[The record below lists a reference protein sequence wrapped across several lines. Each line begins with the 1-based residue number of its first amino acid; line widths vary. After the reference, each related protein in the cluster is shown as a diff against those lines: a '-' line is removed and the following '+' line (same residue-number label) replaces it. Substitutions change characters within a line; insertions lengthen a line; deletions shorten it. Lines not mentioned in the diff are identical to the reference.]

1 MTTAAVV
8 AYYSQESKAKIS
20 YAGHPPVL
28 YRRETDKAWSFAKP
42 PDRKD
47 SSNDHPVNI
56 PLAIESDTFYG
67 QLTIPMTTGDQLFV
81 YTDGIID
88 APSPEGESFGLA
100 RLKDV
105 LDSNIKTPPSE
116 LKSAVLSALHQ
127 HTKKGLTHDDITM
140 IALEIGPKAHAS
152 KKEEPM
158 IPEKQINA
166 FNEFYNSARNNDI
179 LDPKTTLLIH
189 MATAMAVACYP

>member
-8 AYYSQESKAKIS
+8 AYYSRESIAKIS

-28 YRRETDKAWSFAKP
+28 YRRASDKAWSYARP
-42 PDRKD
+42 PGRKGQSD
-47 SSNDHPVNI
+47 GFPLNI
-56 PLAIESDTFYG
+56 PLAIDLDTQYG

-88 APSPEGESFGLA
+88 APSPEGECFGLA

-105 LDSNIKTPPSE
+105 LDANTKTPLSE
-116 LKSAVLSALHQ
+116 LKSAVLKTLHQ
-127 HTKKGLTHDDITM
+127 HTKNELTHDDITM
-140 IALEIGPKAHAS
+140 IALEIGPKSNAS
-152 KKEEPM
+152 RKEELM
-158 IPEKQINA
+158 APEKQIKA
-166 FNEFYNSARNNDI
+166 FNEFYNTARNNEI

-189 MATAMAVACYP
+189 MATAMAVGCYP